1 MKLCHLLHRI
11 SSLEL
16 DSPFLSARDVF
27 RMATETNAS
36 LLGFEK
42 KLGRL
47 EPGRYADLVLLDFKK
62 MCHPF
67 VYPSHD
73 PIDVL
78 LYRGSGQ
85 HVDTVMVNGRVVV
98 QDGRLLTIDEDAVAA
113 RLTEAASRPST
124 DQERNCGQAIEE
136 LKHHIVRYYHHWP
149 GKLHFDPHFAVNS
162 RFGLNRGISLAT

>member
-1 MKLCHLLHRI
+1 
-11 SSLEL
+11 
-16 DSPFLSARDVF
+16 
-27 RMATETNAS
+27 MATETTAS
-36 LLGFEK
+36 LIGFEK
-42 KLGRL
+42 KLGPL

-78 LYRGSGQ
+78 LYRGSAQ
-85 HVDTVMVNGRVVV
+85 DVHTVMVNGRVVV
-98 QDGRLLTIDEDAVAA
+98 
-113 RLTEAASRPST
+113 
-124 DQERNCGQAIEE
+124 QAIEE

-149 GKLHFDPHFAVNS
+149 GKLHFDPHFVVNS